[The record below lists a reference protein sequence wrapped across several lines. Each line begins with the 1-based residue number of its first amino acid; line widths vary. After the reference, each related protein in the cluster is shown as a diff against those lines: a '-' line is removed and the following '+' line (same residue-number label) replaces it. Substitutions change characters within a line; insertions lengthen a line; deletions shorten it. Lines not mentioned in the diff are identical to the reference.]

1 MIISMILALIL
12 VVIIYKYLLLK
23 YDMTQ
28 LTKQLKYIKHHITSN
43 QIIRINTHHKHS
55 VNLINEIN
63 DVLNAKRKEVVKY
76 KQQELLL
83 NQEITNISHD
93 IRTPLTAIKG
103 YANLMQEI
111 ETIDEINR
119 YAKVINSKTDNLIN
133 MVDLF
138 HEMTKLNSGDYA
150 LNIQEINIDE
160 CLKEQFLSYFN
171 QFDNKSINVL
181 FNEDGT
187 HLVKAD
193 RVCLERIINNLI
205 SNILKYGKT
214 YAKIKVFDNKDR
226 VLIEIQNDTDEPLS
240 DGDQTNL
247 FKRSQTLDASR
258 HNGSTG
264 LGLYMVKRLVEVQN
278 GRITAAYQNNQFN
291 ISIELPR
298 VNRQK

>member
-1 MIISMILALIL
+1 MIISMILVLIL

-28 LTKQLKYIKHHITSN
+28 LTKQLKYIKHHINSN
-43 QIIRINTHHKHS
+43 QIIRTNTYHKHS

-247 FKRSQTLDASR
+247 FKRSQTLDVSR

-278 GRITAAYQNNQFN
+278 GRITATFQNNQFN
-291 ISIELPR
+291 ISIEFP
-298 VNRQK
+298 KYAI

>member
-1 MIISMILALIL
+1 M
-12 VVIIYKYLLLK
+12 
-23 YDMTQ
+23 
-28 LTKQLKYIKHHITSN
+28 
-43 QIIRINTHHKHS
+43 
-55 VNLINEIN
+55 
-63 DVLNAKRKEVVKY
+63 KY

>member
-1 MIISMILALIL
+1 
-12 VVIIYKYLLLK
+12 
-23 YDMTQ
+23 T
-28 LTKQLKYIKHHITSN
+28 
-43 QIIRINTHHKHS
+43 NTHHKHS